1 MRIRDKIKK
10 PRRPVVAYEILPPR
24 EKDGTLNSY
33 AETISSLLSQTHIDA
48 INIPEVH
55 DEAGRGDRPVANHKR
70 GEPREFGRLLQ
81 DIVGIEAIINRVV
94 VHDDYDTQ
102 MRWLHETNKDFEIE
116 NMIIVGGES
125 SKVNYPGPTVNE
137 ALNAIS
143 NIYNQEAGD
152 IFCGGIAIPSRSEE
166 SKNLLKKS
174 EHGSEFFTTQVLY
187 DSDNVIKMIKNYQD
201 RCNEFNTFPR
211 RILLSFAPVS
221 SQKNIDFLKWLGVEI
236 PDHTERYLK
245 GRPGSMKER
254 SLDVAIEVL
263 NEILAHIEDNNLRVP
278 VGLNVEHIMSYNFQS
293 SVEMLQE
300 LARIYREFCIKTQNY
315 SLYV

>member
-1 MRIRDKIKK
+1 MRIRDKVKK
-10 PRRPVVAYEILPPR
+10 PQRPVVAYEILPPR

-55 DEAGRGDRPVANHKR
+55 DEIERGDRPVTNQKR
-70 GEPREFGRLLQ
+70 GEPREFGMLLQ
-81 DIVGIEAIINRVV
+81 NIVGIEAIINRVV
-94 VHDDYDTQ
+94 VHESYDEQ
-102 MRWLHETNKDFEIE
+102 VRWIEETNTTYEIE

-125 SKVNYPGPTVNE
+125 SKVDYPGPTVNE
-137 ALNAIS
+137 MLQIIARRS
-143 NIYNQEAGD
+143 NSNDGD
-152 IFCGGIAIPSRSEE
+152 IFCGGIAIPSRKDE
-166 SKNLLKKS
+166 SKNLIRKS

-187 DSDNVIKMIKNYQD
+187 DAENINKMINNYQS
-201 RCNEFNTFPR
+201 RCNELDTFPR

-221 SQKNIDFLKWLGVEI
+221 SQKNIEFLKWLGVEI
-236 PDHTERYLK
+236 PNDTERYLK
-245 GRPGSMKER
+245 GRPGSMTER

-263 NEILAHIEDNNLRVP
+263 NEILDFITVNNLKVP

-300 LARIYREFCIKTQNY
+300 LARIYREFCIKTQQY
-315 SLYV
+315 S

>member
-1 MRIRDKIKK
+1 MRIRDKVKK
-10 PRRPVVAYEILPPR
+10 PQRPVVAYEILPPR

-55 DEAGRGDRPVANHKR
+55 DEIGRGDRPITNQKR
-70 GEPREFGRLLQ
+70 GEPREFGMLLQ

-94 VHDDYDTQ
+94 VHEPYDEQ
-102 MRWLHETNKDFEIE
+102 IRWIDETNTTYEIE

-125 SKVNYPGPTVNE
+125 SKVDYPGPSVNE
-137 ALNAIS
+137 MLQTIARGYNS
-143 NIYNQEAGD
+143 NGGD
-152 IFCGGIAIPSRSEE
+152 IFCGGIAIPSRKDE
-166 SKNLLKKS
+166 SKNLIRKS

-187 DSDNVIKMIKNYQD
+187 NAENIIKMINNYQS
-201 RCNEFNTFPR
+201 RCNELDTFPR

-221 SQKNIDFLKWLGVEI
+221 SQKNIEFLKWLGVEI
-236 PDHTERYLK
+236 PVDTERYLK
-245 GRPGSMKER
+245 GRPGSMTER
-254 SLDVAIEVL
+254 SLDVAVEVL
-263 NEILAHIEDNNLRVP
+263 NEVLDFITVNNLKVP

-300 LARIYREFCIKTQNY
+300 LARIYREFCIKTQQY
-315 SLYV
+315 S

>member
-1 MRIRDKIKK
+1 MRIRDKVKK
-10 PRRPVVAYEILPPR
+10 PQRPVVAYEILPPR

-55 DEAGRGDRPVANHKR
+55 DEIERGDRPVTNQKR
-70 GEPREFGRLLQ
+70 GEPREFGMLLQ

-94 VHDDYDTQ
+94 VHEPYDEQ
-102 MRWLHETNKDFEIE
+102 MRWIEETNTTYEIE

-137 ALNAIS
+137 MLQTITRGYNS
-143 NIYNQEAGD
+143 NGGD
-152 IFCGGIAIPSRSEE
+152 IFCGGIAIPSRKDE
-166 SKNLLKKS
+166 SKNLIRKS

-187 DSDNVIKMIKNYQD
+187 NAENIIKMINNYQS
-201 RCNEFNTFPR
+201 RCNELDTFPR

-221 SQKNIDFLKWLGVEI
+221 SQKNIEFLKWLGVEI
-236 PDHTERYLK
+236 PDDTERYLK
-245 GRPGSMKER
+245 GRPGSMTER
-254 SLDVAIEVL
+254 SLDVAVEVL
-263 NEILAHIEDNNLRVP
+263 NEILEFITVNNLRVP

-300 LARIYREFCIKTQNY
+300 LARIYREFCIKTQQY
-315 SLYV
+315 S

>member
-1 MRIRDKIKK
+1 MRIRDKVKK
-10 PRRPVVAYEILPPR
+10 PQRPVVAYEILPPR

-55 DEAGRGDRPVANHKR
+55 DEIERGDRPVTNQKR
-70 GEPREFGRLLQ
+70 GEPREFGMLLQ

-94 VHDDYDTQ
+94 VHESYDEQ
-102 MRWLHETNKDFEIE
+102 VRWIEETNTTYEIE

-125 SKVNYPGPTVNE
+125 SKVDYPGPTVNE
-137 ALNAIS
+137 MLQTIARGYNS
-143 NIYNQEAGD
+143 NGGD
-152 IFCGGIAIPSRSEE
+152 IFCGGIAIPSRKDE
-166 SKNLLKKS
+166 SKNLIRKS

-187 DSDNVIKMIKNYQD
+187 DAENINKMINNYQS
-201 RCNEFNTFPR
+201 RCNELDTFPR

-221 SQKNIDFLKWLGVEI
+221 SQKNIEFLKWLGVEI
-236 PDHTERYLK
+236 PDDTERYLK
-245 GRPGSMKER
+245 GRPGSMTDR
-254 SLDVAIEVL
+254 SLDVAVEVL
-263 NEILAHIEDNNLRVP
+263 NEILDFITVNNLKVP

-300 LARIYREFCIKTQNY
+300 LARIYREFCIKTQQY
-315 SLYV
+315 S

>member
-1 MRIRDKIKK
+1 MRIRDKVKK
-10 PRRPVVAYEILPPR
+10 PQRPVVAYEILPPR

-55 DEAGRGDRPVANHKR
+55 DEIGRGDRPVTNQKR
-70 GEPREFGRLLQ
+70 GEPREFGMLLQ

-94 VHDDYDTQ
+94 VHEPYDEQ
-102 MRWLHETNKDFEIE
+102 IRWIDETNTTYEIE

-125 SKVNYPGPTVNE
+125 SKVDYPGPSVNE
-137 ALNAIS
+137 MLQTIARRYNS
-143 NIYNQEAGD
+143 NGGD
-152 IFCGGIAIPSRSEE
+152 IFCGGIAIPSRKDE
-166 SKNLLKKS
+166 SKNLIRKS

-187 DSDNVIKMIKNYQD
+187 NAENIIKMINNYQS
-201 RCNEFNTFPR
+201 RCNELDTFPR

-221 SQKNIDFLKWLGVEI
+221 SQKNIEFLKWLGVEI
-236 PDHTERYLK
+236 PDDTERYLK
-245 GRPGSMKER
+245 GRPGSMTER
-254 SLDVAIEVL
+254 SLDVAVEVL
-263 NEILAHIEDNNLRVP
+263 NEVLDFITVNNLKVP

-300 LARIYREFCIKTQNY
+300 LARIYREFCIKTQQY
-315 SLYV
+315 S

>member
-1 MRIRDKIKK
+1 MRIRDKVKK
-10 PRRPVVAYEILPPR
+10 PQRPVVAYEILPPR

-55 DEAGRGDRPVANHKR
+55 DEIGRGDRPVTNQKR
-70 GEPREFGRLLQ
+70 GEPREFGMLLQ

-94 VHDDYDTQ
+94 VHEPYEEQ
-102 MRWLHETNKDFEIE
+102 MRWIEETNTTYEIE

-125 SKVNYPGPTVNE
+125 SKVDYPGPSVNE
-137 ALNAIS
+137 MLQTIARGYNS
-143 NIYNQEAGD
+143 NGGD
-152 IFCGGIAIPSRSEE
+152 IFCGGIAIPSRKDE
-166 SKNLLKKS
+166 SKNLIRKS

-187 DSDNVIKMIKNYQD
+187 DAENIIKMINNYQS
-201 RCNEFNTFPR
+201 RCNELDTFPR

-221 SQKNIDFLKWLGVEI
+221 SQKNIEFLKWLGVEI
-236 PDHTERYLK
+236 PDDTERYLK
-245 GRPGSMKER
+245 GRPGSMTER
-254 SLDVAIEVL
+254 SLDVAVEVL
-263 NEILAHIEDNNLRVP
+263 NEILDFITVNNLKVP

-300 LARIYREFCIKTQNY
+300 LARIYREFCIKTQQY
-315 SLYV
+315 S